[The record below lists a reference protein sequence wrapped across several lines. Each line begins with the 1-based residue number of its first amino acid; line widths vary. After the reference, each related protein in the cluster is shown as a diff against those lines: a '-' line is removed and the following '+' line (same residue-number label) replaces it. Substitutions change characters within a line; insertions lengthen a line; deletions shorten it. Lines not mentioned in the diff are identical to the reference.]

1 MWFEILTK
9 THWSNTKVEEG
20 CVEKTEL
27 RFMPAIENSRW
38 RLVLLNGHIFV
49 IHPWLKYLNVSSLV
63 CGSVTSVY
71 FNHSYRP
78 TRRKPCA
85 ENANQ
90 RDVKNFSPRLFL
102 LQGVWLAGRG
112 RWVCARRSLALDGT
126 MWCHSRRGHMVRSST
141 RDSCTNQS
149 ECRSTQEEGGATES
163 CAKSVRR
170 GQGSIQDRRGNRQL
184 QIHTG
189 RGRDQRTRPPIAK
202 MSTQVQRGRGD
213 ARRGMGLQTGSAEA
227 KRAAATSVRSICNL
241 FIWISSGA
249 LTRGARSPP
258 RTGHAKKWTTCAHGA
273 AEHSG

>member
-1 MWFEILTK
+1 
-9 THWSNTKVEEG
+9 
-20 CVEKTEL
+20 
-27 RFMPAIENSRW
+27 
-38 RLVLLNGHIFV
+38 
-49 IHPWLKYLNVSSLV
+49 
-63 CGSVTSVY
+63 
-71 FNHSYRP
+71 
-78 TRRKPCA
+78 
-85 ENANQ
+85 
-90 RDVKNFSPRLFL
+90 
-102 LQGVWLAGRG
+102 
-112 RWVCARRSLALDGT
+112 
-126 MWCHSRRGHMVRSST
+126 MVRSST

-163 CAKSVRR
+163 CTKSVRR

-249 LTRGARSPP
+249 LTRGGLARRPEPATLKNGPHVLTVLQSTLDKSLQHLIVLVVLFIVCPV
-258 RTGHAKKWTTCAHGA
+258 
-273 AEHSG
+273 